1 MVEVTCSI
9 KNGMIMKQNL
19 KVILA
24 FAVVYIVWGTTYLA
38 ILFAIKDIP
47 PLLMSSMRFLLA
59 GIILYIFCLVK
70 NEPHPDYTSSLK
82 IMFRGILMLVGG
94 TVSVTWAEQYLPS
107 STTAIIVTSV
117 PFWFILLDKK
127 HWSQYFSN
135 KILILGLMIGFVGV
149 TLLTN
154 FNHSAAPDPGHA
166 TNRTIATIVLIAGG
180 IAWTSGSLISKYRPT
195 GHSLLMTTAIQ
206 LIVSGFFCLFIGIF
220 TGESDHFYFPQVHRS
235 AWLGFLYL
243 AVFGSI
249 VTYICYL
256 WLLKVRP
263 AAQVSSYVYVNPIV
277 AILLGGLI
285 GKESI
290 TWLHILSLAVILF
303 GVLLINLPRYKIARP
318 KKINLKYEEYCT

>member
-1 MVEVTCSI
+1 
-9 KNGMIMKQNL
+9 MKKNL

-59 GIILYIFCLVK
+59 GIVLYIFCLVK
-70 NEPHPDYTSSLK
+70 NERHPDYTSFLK

-94 TVSVTWAEQYLPS
+94 TVSVTWVEQYLPS
-107 STTAIIVTSV
+107 SMTAIIVTSV
-117 PFWFILLDKK
+117 PFWFILLDRK
-127 HWSQYFSN
+127 HWPQYFSN
-135 KILILGLMIGFVGV
+135 KILIAGLMIGFVGV
-149 TLLTN
+149 ALLTN
-154 FNHSAAPDPGHA
+154 FNHSATPDPGHA
-166 TNRTIATIVLIAGG
+166 TNRTVAILVLIAGG
-180 IAWTSGSLISKYRPT
+180 IAWTSGSLVSKYKPT

-220 TGESDHFYFPQVHRS
+220 TGESDHFYFPQVHSS

-249 VTYICYL
+249 LTYICYL

-263 AAQVSSYVYVNPIV
+263 AAQVSTYVYVNPVV
-277 AILLGGLI
+277 AILLGGLMC
-285 GKESI
+285 KESI
-290 TWLHILSLAVILF
+290 TWLHILSLAVILG
-303 GVLLINLPRYKIARP
+303 GVLMINLPKYKLWRP
-318 KKINLKYEEYCT
+318 KKIKLRYEEYCA

>member
-1 MVEVTCSI
+1 
-9 KNGMIMKQNL
+9 
-19 KVILA
+19 
-24 FAVVYIVWGTTYLA
+24 
-38 ILFAIKDIP
+38 
-47 PLLMSSMRFLLA
+47 
-59 GIILYIFCLVK
+59 
-70 NEPHPDYTSSLK
+70 
-82 IMFRGILMLVGG
+82 
-94 TVSVTWAEQYLPS
+94 
-107 STTAIIVTSV
+107 
-117 PFWFILLDKK
+117 
-127 HWSQYFSN
+127 
-135 KILILGLMIGFVGV
+135 
-149 TLLTN
+149 
-154 FNHSAAPDPGHA
+154 
-166 TNRTIATIVLIAGG
+166 
-180 IAWTSGSLISKYRPT
+180 
-195 GHSLLMTTAIQ
+195 MTTALQ

-303 GVLLINLPRYKIARP
+303 GVLLINLPKYKITKP
-318 KKINLKYEEYCT
+318 KKLNLKYEEYCT

>member
-1 MVEVTCSI
+1 
-9 KNGMIMKQNL
+9 MIMKQNW
-19 KVILA
+19 KIIIA
-24 FAVVYIVWGTTYLA
+24 FAVIYFVWGTTYLA

-47 PLLMSSMRFLLA
+47 PLLMSAMRFLLA
-59 GIILYIFCLVK
+59 GIVLYIFCLAK
-70 NEPHPDYTSSLK
+70 NERHPDYNAFLK

-117 PFWFILLDKK
+117 PFWFVLLDRKQ
-127 HWSQYFSN
+127 WSNYFSN
-135 KILILGLMIGFVGV
+135 KILILGLIIGFVGV
-149 TLLTN
+149 ALLTN
-154 FNHSAAPDPGHA
+154 FNHAGSLDPAHGARRTTAAL
-166 TNRTIATIVLIAGG
+166 VLIAGG
-180 IAWTSGSLISKYRPT
+180 IAWTSGSLISKYKPT
-195 GHSLLMTTAIQ
+195 GHSLLITTAIQ
-206 LIVSGFFCLFIGIF
+206 LIVSGFFCLFLGIF
-220 TGESDHFYFPQVHRS
+220 TGESDHFYFPQVRQS

-263 AAQVSSYVYVNPIV
+263 AAQVSSYVYVNPVV

-285 GKESI
+285 GKESV

-303 GVLLINLPRYKIARP
+303 GVLLINLPKYKITKP
-318 KKINLKYEEYCT
+318 KKIDLKYEEYCT